1 MKLFPRPPTMG
12 GFSIKRFLCCFNRNK
27 DSIRRTSALGILP
40 NNQEEAEEGIRE
52 VEGTDHQNEG
62 QHSGL
67 ATIEM
72 SFQNALGSKY

>member
-1 MKLFPRPPTMG
+1 MG

-27 DSIRRTSALGILP
+27 DSVRRTSALGILP
-40 NNQEEAEEGIRE
+40 NNQEEAEEGTRE
-52 VEGTDHQNEG
+52 LLEGTDHQNES

-72 SFQNALGSKY
+72 SFQNAPGSNSLVVTLAK